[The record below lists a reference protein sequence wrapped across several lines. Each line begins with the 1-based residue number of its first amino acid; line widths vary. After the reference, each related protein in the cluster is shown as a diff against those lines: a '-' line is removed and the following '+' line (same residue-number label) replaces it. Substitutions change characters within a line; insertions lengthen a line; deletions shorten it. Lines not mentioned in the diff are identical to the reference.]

1 METEIRVET
10 EEEKVKRMQET
21 TGPFQP
27 NKFKRYIQ
35 EESLRQAI
43 NAKFMEA

>member
-1 METEIRVET
+1 MET
-10 EEEKVKRMQET
+10 EEEKVQRMQET

-27 NKFKRYIQ
+27 NNFKRYIQ